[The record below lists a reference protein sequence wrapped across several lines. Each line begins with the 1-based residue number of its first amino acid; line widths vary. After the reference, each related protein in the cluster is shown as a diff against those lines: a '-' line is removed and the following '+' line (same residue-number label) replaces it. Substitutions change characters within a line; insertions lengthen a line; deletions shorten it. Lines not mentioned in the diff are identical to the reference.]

1 METVDVLTLEIR
13 REIYNYIQQYPGLH
27 FRDLQRKI
35 NIPKT
40 TLLYHLRYL
49 SKRELLTSKEDT
61 RYTRYFTARKIGVKE
76 KTLLSLIRQET
87 PRQIILFLFL
97 YPEHTREDIS
107 KEIGKSPSTI
117 SHHMKKL
124 IELDVIEQN
133 RKNHYYIYRIKNQIE
148 MYEILIQYE
157 NSLADIIVK
166 NLLNWVRYVKPDGVP
181 SSYRKRKKK
190 DVDEIYEALL
200 KVFPHPYHA

>member
-1 METVDVLTLEIR
+1 
-13 REIYNYIQQYPGLH
+13 
-27 FRDLQRKI
+27 
-35 NIPKT
+35 
-40 TLLYHLRYL
+40 
-49 SKRELLTSKEDT
+49 
-61 RYTRYFTARKIGVKE
+61 
-76 KTLLSLIRQET
+76 
-87 PRQIILFLFL
+87 
-97 YPEHTREDIS
+97 
-107 KEIGKSPSTI
+107 
-117 SHHMKKL
+117 MKKL

-200 KVFPHPYHA
+200 KVFPHPYYA